1 MNKPILSIL
10 SALIATA
17 LAGCGG
23 GQEHVET
30 LRPALVIQVQPNV
43 DADRNVYSGEVRARH
58 EVDLAFR
65 IGGKLITRQ
74 VEIGGVVKAGEIL
87 ARLDPADSALNA
99 ESAKAQ
105 AAAGE
110 TEYRYAKAE
119 LARYATLLEKKFI
132 SQAVYDAKL
141 NAFNAAKARYEQASS
156 QAVVA
161 GNQAGYATLRADRA
175 GVITAVNADPGQ
187 VVAAGQP
194 MFRLAQPE
202 EKEVV
207 VAVPENRLAEL
218 RASPEVAI
226 RLWAEPTKIYRG
238 KVREISPNA
247 DAATRTFIV
256 KASVFGA
263 GPEVRLGMTASVLF
277 NGAAAPSVLLP
288 LAAVTQ
294 KDGQASVWVVEGADN
309 KVAPR
314 PVKLGS
320 YREDGVT
327 VVSGLS
333 VGERI
338 VAAGVHKLLPGQAVR
353 PLPQAAATARP

>member
-1 MNKPILSIL
+1 MNKPTLTIL
-10 SALIATA
+10 SALIATT
-17 LAGCGG
+17 LAACGG

-30 LRPALVIQVQPNV
+30 LRPALVIQVQPKA
-43 DADRNVYSGEVRARH
+43 DADRSVYSGEIRARH
-58 EVDLAFR
+58 EADLAFR
-65 IGGKLITRQ
+65 IAGKLIARQ
-74 VEIGGVVKAGEIL
+74 VEIGSVVKAGDVL

-99 ESAKAQ
+99 DAARAQ

-110 TEYRYAKAE
+110 TDYRYAKAE
-119 LARYATLLEKKFI
+119 LDRYASLLEKKFI

-141 NAFNAAKARYEQASS
+141 NAYNAAKARFEQADS
-156 QAVVA
+156 QATVA

-187 VVAAGQP
+187 VVAAGQAV
-194 MFRLAQPE
+194 FKLAQPE

-218 RASPEVAI
+218 RASPEAAI
-226 RLWAEPTKIYRG
+226 RLWADPAKIYRG
-238 KVREISPNA
+238 KVREIAPSA
-247 DAATRTFIV
+247 DAATRTFLV
-256 KASVFGA
+256 KLSVLEA
-263 GPEVRLGMTASVLF
+263 GPEVRLGMTANVLF

-314 PVKLGS
+314 LVKIGR
-320 YREDGVT
+320 YGENGVAIL
-327 VVSGLS
+327 SGLNA
-333 VGERI
+333 GER
-338 VAAGVHKLLPGQAVR
+338 VVTAGVHKLLPGQAVR
-353 PLPQAAATARP
+353 PLLQAVTTVQP

>member
-1 MNKPILSIL
+1 MTKPTLTLL
-10 SALIATA
+10 SALIGAT
-17 LAGCGG
+17 LAGCGER
-23 GQEHVET
+23 QEQVAAP
-30 LRPALVIQVQPNV
+30 RPALVIQVQPNSA
-43 DADRNVYSGEVRARH
+43 ADRNVYSGEVRARH

-74 VEIGGVVKAGEIL
+74 VEIGSVVKAGEML

-99 ESAKAQ
+99 DAARAQ

-110 TEYRYAKAE
+110 TEHRYAQAE
-119 LARYATLLEKKFI
+119 LERYAALLEKKFI

-141 NAFNAAKARYEQASS
+141 NAFNAAKARYRQASS
-156 QAVVA
+156 QAAVA
-161 GNQAGYATLRADRA
+161 GNLAGYATLRADRA

-187 VVAAGQP
+187 VVSAGQAV
-194 MFRLAQPE
+194 FRLAQPE
-202 EKEVV
+202 EREVV
-207 VAVPENRLAEL
+207 VAVPENRLADL

-226 RLWAEPTKIYRG
+226 RLWAEPTRIYRG
-238 KVREISPNA
+238 KVREIAPNA

-256 KASVFGA
+256 KTSVLGA

-288 LAAVTQ
+288 LAAVTRE
-294 KDGQASVWVVEGADN
+294 DGQASVWVVEGADN

-353 PLPQAAATARP
+353 PLNAAATARP